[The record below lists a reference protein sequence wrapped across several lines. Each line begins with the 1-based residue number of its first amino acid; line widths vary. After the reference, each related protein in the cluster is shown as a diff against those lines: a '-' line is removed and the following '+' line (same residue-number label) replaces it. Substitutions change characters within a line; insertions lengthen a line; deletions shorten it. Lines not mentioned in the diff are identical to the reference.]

1 MFELILIA
9 ILSYLLGSIPFS
21 YLVARA
27 YSKNLYEI
35 GSKNIGAANVYRAT
49 GKIEALLMAVIGD
62 IGKGTLSIF
71 LAQRLGL
78 RCDPIFVQALAA
90 FFVVLGHN
98 WPLYLDFKGGRGLAS
113 LAGVI
118 IALNWKLI
126 FLVLLTIGF
135 FIFLTELIMRKKITL
150 KGKGKEK
157 INPVR
162 NNTSNG
168 VKGLFSIFISQVA
181 GRMIGILAA
190 VILVLVLYPEIF
202 KIVLPAVIL
211 SAIKHIKRTKTFLE
225 GGRV

>member
-78 RCDPIFVQALAA
+78 RCDPIFVQAVAA

-98 WPLYLDFKGGRGLAS
+98 WPIYLNFKGGRGLAS

-150 KGKGKEK
+150 KEKGKEK
-157 INPVR
+157 I
-162 NNTSNG
+162 
-168 VKGLFSIFISQVA
+168 KGLFSIFISQVA